1 MSDTMQIDIVIPNF
15 NGKIFLPACLDSLQR
30 QSYSDF
36 HVIVVDNG
44 SSDGSVE
51 LLRQNY
57 PDVEVLVWADN
68 TGFSAAVNGG
78 IKAGTA
84 PLVFLLNN
92 DTELDE
98 HCLERLVAAAESK
111 TEFGFFASKML
122 DYHDRSVL
130 DGAGDSFLRGGVGYR
145 IGTMEKDNE
154 YYSTARQVFGA
165 CAGAALYRRE
175 FFEEIGLFDEDF
187 FAYLEDVDINLRANS
202 RGIRCW
208 YVPDARVYHIGSAT
222 TGSKINPFTVSLS
235 TRNNLCLLVKNYP
248 VLLLLRYLP
257 AICVYQFFW
266 LCFVIKKIQ
275 FVAYMQGLFKFCK
288 ILPLMLRKRRKNLLS
303 QTLGH
308 QKLAQIMNKAER
320 EVIQSIMSRREAKG
334 RGNQLFSFYQR
345 LFLSGK

>member
-1 MSDTMQIDIVIPNF
+1 MRLDIVIPNF
-15 NGKIFLPACLDSLQR
+15 NGKIFLPACLDSLQL

-51 LLRQNY
+51 FLRQNY
-57 PDVEVLVWADN
+57 PAVEVLDWTEN

-92 DTELDE
+92 DTELDKY
-98 HCLERLVAAAESK
+98 CLERLVIAARLNPG
-111 TEFGFFASKML
+111 FDFFASKML
-122 DYHDRSVL
+122 DYHDRSML
-130 DGAGDSFLRGGVGYR
+130 DGAGDFFLRGGVGYR

-175 FFEEIGLFDEDF
+175 FFEELGLFDEDF
-187 FAYLEDVDINLRANS
+187 FAYLEDVDINLRANF
-202 RGIRCW
+202 RGKKCW
-208 YVPDARVYHIGSAT
+208 YVPDARVFHIGSAT

-248 VLLLLRYLP
+248 LLLFFRYLP
-257 AICVYQFFW
+257 VICVYQFFW
-266 LCFVIKKIQ
+266 FCFVIKKMQ
-275 FVAYMQGLFKFCK
+275 FVAYVQGVFKFFK
-288 ILPLMLRKRRKNLLS
+288 ILPLMLAKRKIILVS

-308 QKLAQIMNKAER
+308 QKMAELMNNAER
-320 EVIQSIMSRREAKG
+320 EVIQSIMRRRVAKG
-334 RGNQLFSFYQR
+334 QGNQLFSFYQR
-345 LFLSGK
+345 LFLSGQ

>member
-1 MSDTMQIDIVIPNF
+1 MQIDIVIPNF
-15 NGKIFLPACLDSLQR
+15 NGKTFLPVCLDSLQR

-51 LLRQNY
+51 FLRHNY
-57 PDVEVLVWADN
+57 PDVEVLAWTKN

-98 HCLERLVAAAESK
+98 SCLERLVAATESK
-111 TEFGFFASKML
+111 IEYGFFASKML
-122 DYHDRSVL
+122 DYNARSVL

-145 IGTMEKDNE
+145 IGTMENDNE

-175 FFEEIGLFDEDF
+175 FFEEIGFFDEDF

-202 RGIRCW
+202 RGKRCW
-208 YVPDARVYHIGSAT
+208 YVSDARVYHIGSAT
-222 TGSKINPFTVSLS
+222 TGSKINPFTVGLS

-248 VLLLLRYLP
+248 VLLLLRFLP

-266 LCFVIKKIQ
+266 LCFVIKKMQ
-275 FVAYMQGLFKFCK
+275 FVAYVRGLFGFLRV
-288 ILPLMLRKRRKNLLS
+288 LPLMLSKRKKNLLS
-303 QTLGH
+303 QTLEH
-308 QKLAQIMNKAER
+308 QKLAEIMDKAER
-320 EVIQSIMSRREAKG
+320 EVIQSIMRRREAKG
-334 RGNQLFSFYQR
+334 QGNQLFSFYQR